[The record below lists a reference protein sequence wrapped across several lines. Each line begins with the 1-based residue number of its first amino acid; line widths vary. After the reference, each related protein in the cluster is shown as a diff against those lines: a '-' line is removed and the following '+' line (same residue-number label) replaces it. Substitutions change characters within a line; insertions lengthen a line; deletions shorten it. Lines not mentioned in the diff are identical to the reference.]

1 MSTKIK
7 GSEFPL
13 AKIFSSDFDYNIP
26 SFQRPYSW
34 TEDQTRE
41 LFNDLHDF
49 YVEES
54 SEEQYFLG
62 SIVLVK
68 EDDKPHSE
76 VIDGQQRLTT
86 LTILLAALTSRLTGD
101 NRADF
106 KNYIIEPGRAS
117 QGIVPKPRLQL
128 RKVDNPFF
136 CTYVQEMQFDKLFGL
151 NPDMLPTEAQQ
162 NILLNAKLLMDLLVA
177 NFASEAELVRFGAF
191 LVQRCLLIVVSTPT
205 EQSAFRIFSVMNNR
219 GMDLLVTDIIK
230 ADVIGAIT
238 PDSRQ
243 QDYNEKWESL
253 EIQLGRSGFND
264 LFGHI
269 RMIRMKAKAKKSLQE
284 EFYKFVLPA
293 ITCPMIKINKGIEPV
308 ELTKYKQQPNAS
320 YRDMHGAP
328 SGKSNSDGTPI
339 DVYTIVLNRL
349 IQEQGCI
356 CAYCMCRIPEKGKKA
371 TIEHID
377 PQSATSEEKALD
389 YRNMLAVCNGNR
401 DAHNDKEKSCDAHRK
416 NAPLSVNPLKSDTLS
431 SLKYLSN
438 GEITASDDAIKKD
451 LCDTLNL
458 NCSER
463 RIPENRKAAL
473 TAYLRVF
480 VTKHPTGDI
489 KESCRRELEK
499 YQQESPKMPYV
510 GIILDWLT
518 RHT

>member
-1 MSTKIK
+1 
-7 GSEFPL
+7 
-13 AKIFSSDFDYNIP
+13 
-26 SFQRPYSW
+26 
-34 TEDQTRE
+34 
-41 LFNDLHDF
+41 
-49 YVEES
+49 
-54 SEEQYFLG
+54 
-62 SIVLVK
+62 
-68 EDDKPHSE
+68 
-76 VIDGQQRLTT
+76 
-86 LTILLAALTSRLTGD
+86 
-101 NRADF
+101 
-106 KNYIIEPGRAS
+106 
-117 QGIVPKPRLQL
+117 
-128 RKVDNPFF
+128 
-136 CTYVQEMQFDKLFGL
+136 
-151 NPDMLPTEAQQ
+151 
-162 NILLNAKLLMDLLVA
+162 MDLQTSA
-177 NFASEAELVRFGAF
+177 GSPEFDTRAEKV
-191 LVQRCLLIVVSTPT
+191 P
-205 EQSAFRIFSVMNNR
+205 
-219 GMDLLVTDIIK
+219 DWK
-230 ADVIGAIT
+230 A
-238 PDSRQ
+238 
-243 QDYNEKWESL
+243 
-253 EIQLGRSGFND
+253 
-264 LFGHI
+264 
-269 RMIRMKAKAKKSLQE
+269 
-284 EFYKFVLPA
+284 
-293 ITCPMIKINKGIEPV
+293 
-308 ELTKYKQQPNAS
+308 
-320 YRDMHGAP
+320 
-328 SGKSNSDGTPI
+328 
-339 DVYTIVLNRL
+339 IVLNRL

-480 VTKHPTGDI
+480 VAKHPTGDI